1 MHVFFTINDKT
12 KLVTIPGRHSAIVVV
27 GRPRLW
33 SDLPRGTRR
42 VAAWLRHN
50 LHHRQGRPEV
60 EEMSGGQID
69 ITQRWPQITK
79 PSVGSSI
86 MDPFLFSTMI
96 LTSLS
101 KGQDLTLKKPLTSS
115 LNCCGNGKA
124 SHRNKKAHQICF
136 QVFVHVE
143 LKFLK
148 CHGRKYFG
156 ADRAS

>member
-1 MHVFFTINDKT
+1 MFFTINDKM
-12 KLVTIPGRHSAIVVV
+12 KLVSIPGRHSAIVVV

-42 VAAWLRHN
+42 VAAWPRHN
-50 LHHRQGRPEV
+50 LHHRQGRPELQ
-60 EEMSGGQID
+60 EMSGGQID
-69 ITQRWPQITK
+69 ITQRWQQITK
-79 PSVGSSI
+79 PSI

-96 LTSLS
+96 LKSLS

-115 LNCCGNGKA
+115 LNCCGNDRA

-136 QVFVHVE
+136 HVFFHVE

-148 CHGRKYFG
+148 CHRRKYFG